1 MALIFTKKVDE
12 FTFAFKCLSGGFVGV
27 VLVTP
32 DGNVICQKETGK
44 SYFRFPGGGICPED
58 GDLFEANSQEDFLEM
73 AKKAA
78 VREIEEETGSVI
90 DASRLQ
96 LLGFSTTEDEQDKG
110 GGKSYMR
117 TFFSYKF
124 LPGEKIPSG
133 QWQSQENEE
142 KVEYQFYQIPI
153 QQKRASLEGIRLSG
167 LHFAALIAF
176 LRAPQ

>member
-1 MALIFTKKVDE
+1 MTPSIFTKKVDE

-32 DGNVICQKETGK
+32 DGNVICQKENGK
-44 SYFRFPGGGICPED
+44 SYFRFPGGGIDLED
-58 GDLFEANSQEDFLEM
+58 GDLFEANSQEDFLGI
-73 AKKAA
+73 AKKTA
-78 VREIEEETGSVI
+78 VREVQEECGLTI
-90 DASRLQ
+90 DIARLQ
-96 LLGFSTTEDEQDKG
+96 LLGFSMVEDEQDKG

-117 TFFSYKF
+117 TFFSYQL
-124 LPGEKIPSG
+124 LPEERKPDNWVSE
-133 QWQSQENEE
+133 ENGE